1 MGFIKRRPGGG
12 QDINHYVRYK
22 KIDGNWILFND
33 ETVQHQKLIGSFRRI
48 HLAFYWKLSNTEEY
62 GIGLED
68 LSQRQSRTS
77 KKATGNLFS
86 FNYITRFFYEIK
98 LLSCN

>member
-1 MGFIKRRPGGG
+1 MGFIDRRPGGNR
-12 QDINHYVRYK
+12 DINHYVCYK
-22 KIDGNWILFND
+22 KIDNNLILFND
-33 ETVQHQKLIGSFRRI
+33 ETVQYQKSIGSFHRI

-77 KKATGNLFS
+77 KKATGNLSS
-86 FNYITRFFYEIK
+86 FDYITRFFMK
-98 LLSCN
+98 LNHFL